1 MYDTD
6 EWTNRQAELNR
17 ADDEYF
23 YGHGPNSAEGIH
35 AHHNTEP
42 DMTRSQLQ
50 NLIDQAWS
58 RARIT
63 TADALTLSADMR
75 NPNMSV
81 ADILAAANTAIQN
94 KCIADGTVKATVDAE
109 LAAAIGLSTTL

>member
-1 MYDTD
+1 MYDHD
-6 EWTNRQAELNR
+6 DWTNRQAELNR
-17 ADDEYF
+17 ADEEYF

-35 AHHNTEP
+35 VHQATVNK
-42 DMTRSQLQ
+42 MTRSQLQ

-75 NPNMSV
+75 DPNMSV
-81 ADILAAANTAIQN
+81 ATILAAANVAIQN
-94 KCIADGTVKATVDAE
+94 KCTADGTVKATVDAE